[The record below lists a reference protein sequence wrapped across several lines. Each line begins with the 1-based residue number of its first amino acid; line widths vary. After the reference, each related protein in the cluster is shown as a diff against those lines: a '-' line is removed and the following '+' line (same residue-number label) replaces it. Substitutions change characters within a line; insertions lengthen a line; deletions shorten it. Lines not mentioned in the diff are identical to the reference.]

1 MKFSRLRLSGFKSF
15 VEPTEFLIEPGLTGV
30 VGPNGCG
37 KSNLLEALRWVMGEN
52 SYKSMR
58 GSGMEDV
65 IFNGSGNR
73 PQRNMAEV
81 TVYLDN
87 TSRGAPAGFNDSD
100 ELEVSRRIEREA
112 GSAYRINGK
121 DARARDVQLLFA
133 DASTGSRSPALVR
146 QGQISEIINAKPQ
159 NRRRILEEAAGIT
172 GLHTRRHEA
181 ELKLNGAETN
191 LTRLDDVVG
200 QLEQQL
206 AGLKRQARQAKR
218 YRNLSG
224 EIRKHEAA
232 QLYASWR
239 DASDTVAKASEE
251 FDEVAK
257 VLGQQTKLGS
267 EANRAQLDASE
278 KLPKLR
284 EEEMVRAAVVQR
296 LSVERDNLEAEEGRA
311 NARRSELEGRLA
323 QCAEDTKR
331 EEELLS
337 ETSTIR
343 TRLDTEQAAL
353 EKAEAGDAEARAG
366 AAKAMQAA
374 AAKVG
379 ESQSA
384 HDEANRKLSDLA
396 ARRASLQRNVAD
408 LGNRLESL
416 GAELSKVDAELETLS
431 GDNGFAAK
439 LESLSADLK
448 ALIDG
453 HEQAGSAVEDAEAEV
468 QKLRDQEAKA
478 RSAYDDA
485 RRQSDTLS
493 TEVRT
498 LTKML
503 NVADGE
509 LWPPL
514 IDAVKVEPG
523 YETALGAALGED
535 LEAAGDST
543 APVHWDALPALKEA
557 QALPAEAKPLI
568 DYVEGPD
575 ALTRRLSQVGIV
587 SAEEGKRLQVTL
599 KPGQRL
605 VSLAGDFWRWDGYT
619 AAAEAPTL
627 AARRLE
633 ERNRLGQLQQDAA
646 AASKEADQVRTA
658 HQKAREDLS
667 AAVEAEK
674 AVRQKRREASEA
686 LETARSALGAHER
699 EMADQS
705 ARASALQEARRR
717 VEAGTEEAK
726 EAHAAARNDLDGLEN
741 SEALEKE
748 IETLRA
754 AVETDR
760 NAYAEARATHDGLER
775 EAQTRT
781 NRLSAIAEERNAW
794 ASRIEKAS
802 SQIETL
808 KARAKEADEELA
820 AIAGQPADWE
830 AKRNKLLS
838 ALSDAEKE
846 RAEAADILAAAE
858 TKLSELTRIE
868 RDTLDALA
876 ETREAHARAEARL
889 EAQRERLEEMTQR
902 IADTLSCEPGEAL
915 EMAGFAESSEMP
927 ELTQIEGKLEKLKA
941 ERERLGGVNLR
952 AEEEVEEISTQ
963 IEELVTEREDV
974 INAINKLRGA
984 IGSLNREARQRL
996 LAAFDT
1002 VNENFISLFTS
1013 LFGGGQAELRLTESD
1028 DPLDAGLEIYARP
1041 PGKRTQVMSL
1051 LSGGEQALTATA
1063 LIFAVFLTNP
1073 SPICVLD
1080 EVDAPLDDA
1089 NVERFCRLLEDMCG
1103 KSETRFL
1110 VITHHPLTMARM
1122 NRLFGV
1128 TMAEKGV
1135 SQLVSVNLETAEQL
1149 REAS

>member
-87 TSRGAPAGFNDSD
+87 ASRTAPAGFNDAD

-146 QGQISEIINAKPQ
+146 QGQISEIISAKPQ

-239 DASDTVAKASEE
+239 EARDTVNAAIEE
-251 FDEVAK
+251 FDDVAK
-257 VLGQQTKLGS
+257 VLGQQTKMGS

-284 EEEMVRAAVVQR
+284 EEEMVRAAVLQR
-296 LSVERDNLEAEEGRA
+296 LSVERDNLEAEERRA
-311 NARRSELEGRLA
+311 NERRTELEGRLA

-331 EEELLS
+331 EEDLLS
-337 ETSTIR
+337 ETNTIR
-343 TRLDTEQAAL
+343 TRLDDEQGAL
-353 EKAEAGDAEARAG
+353 EKAEAGDAQARAA

-384 HDEANRKLSDLA
+384 HDEANRKLSDMA
-396 ARRASLQRNVAD
+396 ARRAALERSVAD
-408 LGNRLESL
+408 LANRL
-416 GAELSKVDAELETLS
+416 GALDGELAKVDAELETLS
-431 GDNGFAAK
+431 GDNGFTAK
-439 LESLSADLK
+439 LDSLSAQLK
-448 ALIDG
+448 ALI
-453 HEQAGSAVEDAEAEV
+453 EQNENAGKSVEEAEARV
-468 QKLRDQEAKA
+468 HKLREEEAAA
-478 RSAYDDA
+478 RSAYDET

-535 LEAAGDST
+535 LEAAGDNT
-543 APVHWDALPALKEA
+543 APVHWDGLPPLEPPQDLPKEA
-557 QALPAEAKPLI
+557 DALI
-568 DYVEGPD
+568 NFVQGPE

-587 SAEEGKRLQVTL
+587 EAEEGKRLQAGL

-605 VSLAGDFWRWDGYT
+605 VSRAGDLWRWDGYT

-633 ERNRLGQLQQDAA
+633 ERNRLGQLQKDAA
-646 AASKEADQVRTA
+646 AASKQADQLRTV
-658 HQKAREDLS
+658 HQTARDDLS
-667 AAVEAEK
+667 AAVDAEK
-674 AVRQKRREASEA
+674 AARQGRREASDA
-686 LETARSALGAHER
+686 LDKARGALGAHER

-717 VEAGTEEAK
+717 VEAGTQEAK
-726 EAHAAARNDLDGLEN
+726 EAHAAAEKDLAGLDR
-741 SEALEKE
+741 SEALEAE
-748 IETLRA
+748 IEELRA
-754 AVETDR
+754 AAEADR
-760 NAYAEARATHDGLER
+760 NTYAEARATHDGLER
-775 EAQTRT
+775 EAQTRS
-781 NRLSAIAEERNAW
+781 NRLKAIAEERTAW
-794 ASRIEKAS
+794 ATRIEKAN

-808 KARAKEADEELA
+808 QARAKQAQEELDGL
-820 AIAGQPADWE
+820 AGQPADWE

-838 ALSDAEKE
+838 ALSDAEKK
-846 RAEAADILAAAE
+846 RTEAADILAAAE
-858 TKLSELTRIE
+858 NKLAELTRLE
-868 RDTLDALA
+868 RDALDALA

-889 EAQRERLEEMTQR
+889 EAQRERLDEMTGR
-902 IADTLSCEPGEAL
+902 IADTLDCKPEDAL
-915 EMAGFAESSEMP
+915 ELAGFTESSEMP
-927 ELTQIEGKLEKLKA
+927 DLAQIETKLEKLKA

-952 AEEEVEEISTQ
+952 AEEEVEEITTQ
-963 IEELVTEREDV
+963 IDELVTEREDV
-974 INAINKLRGA
+974 ISAINKLRGA

-1013 LFGGGQAELRLTESD
+1013 LFGGGQAELRLTDSD

-1089 NVERFCRLLEDMCG
+1089 NVERFCRLLEDMCQ

-1110 VITHHPLTMARM
+1110 VITHHPLTMSRM

-1135 SQLVSVNLETAEQL
+1135 SQLVSVSLEAAEQM

>member
-65 IFNGSGNR
+65 IFNGSGSR

-87 TSRGAPAGFNDSD
+87 SSRGAPAGFNDSD

-146 QGQISEIINAKPQ
+146 QGQISELINAKPQ

-239 DASDTVAKASEE
+239 DASATAGKTAEE
-251 FDEVAK
+251 FDQVAR
-257 VLGQQTKLGS
+257 VLGQQIKLGS
-267 EANRAQLDASE
+267 EANRSQLEASE
-278 KLPKLR
+278 KIPKLR
-284 EEEMVRAAVVQR
+284 DQEMVRAAVVQR
-296 LSVERDNLEAEEGRA
+296 LSVERDNMEAEERRA
-311 NARRSELEGRLA
+311 NQRRSELESRLA
-323 QCAEDTKR
+323 QCAEDTAR

-337 ETSTIR
+337 ETTTIS
-343 TRLDTEQAAL
+343 TRLDTEQNAL
-353 EKAEAGDAEARAG
+353 EKAEAGDAEARAA

-379 ESQSA
+379 ETQSA

-396 ARRASLQRNVAD
+396 ARRTSLERNVAD
-408 LGNRLESL
+408 LENRLAAL
-416 GAELSKVDAELETLS
+416 GSELSKVDGELETLS
-431 GDNGFAAK
+431 ADNEFAAK
-439 LESLSADLK
+439 LDSLSADLK
-448 ALIDG
+448 ALITD
-453 HEQAGSAVEDAEAEV
+453 HEKAGSEVEDAEALV
-468 QKLRDQEAKA
+468 QKLRDEEGKA
-478 RSAYDDA
+478 RASYDDV

-543 APVHWDALPALKEA
+543 APVHWDALPPLDASQPLPSGA
-557 QALPAEAKPLI
+557 QALI
-568 DYVEGPD
+568 DFVEGPD
-575 ALTRRLSQVGIV
+575 ALARRLSQVGIV
-587 SAEEGKRLQVTL
+587 AADEGKRLQATL

-605 VSLAGDFWRWDGYT
+605 VSREGDLWRWDGYT
-619 AAAEAPTL
+619 AAAEAPTM

-646 AASKEADQVRTA
+646 AASKEADKVRA
-658 HQKAREDLS
+658 VHQKARDDLS
-667 AAVEAEK
+667 TAVDAEK
-674 AVRQKRREASEA
+674 TARNRRRETAEA
-686 LETARSALGAHER
+686 LEKARGALGAHER

-717 VEAGTEEAK
+717 VEASTQEAK
-726 EAHAAARNDLDGLEN
+726 EAHATAQKGLQNLES
-741 SEALEKE
+741 SEALEQE
-748 IETLRA
+748 IEKLRA
-754 AVETDR
+754 AVEVER
-760 NAYAEARATHDGLER
+760 NDYAEARATHDGLER
-775 EAQTRT
+775 EAQSRSTR
-781 NRLSAIAEERNAW
+781 LAAIAEERAAW

-802 SQIETL
+802 AQIETL
-808 KARAKEADEELA
+808 RTRAKEAEEELGSL
-820 AIAGQPADWE
+820 AGQPADWE
-830 AKRNKLLS
+830 AKRNKLMS

-846 RAEAADILAAAE
+846 RAKAADILAAAE
-858 TKLSELTRIE
+858 TRLAELTRIE
-868 RDTLDALA
+868 RDSLDALA
-876 ETREAHARAEARL
+876 ETREAHARIEARL

-902 IADTLSCEPGEAL
+902 IADTLNCKPDEAL
-915 EMAGFAESSEMP
+915 ELAGFSESSEMP
-927 ELTQIEGKLEKLKA
+927 DLTHIETKLEKLKA

-996 LAAFDT
+996 LDAFDT

-1013 LFGGGQAELRLTESD
+1013 LFGGGQAELKLTESD
-1028 DPLDAGLEIYARP
+1028 DPLDAGLEIFARP

-1089 NVERFCRLLEDMCG
+1089 NVERFCRLLEEMCS

-1135 SQLVSVNLETAEQL
+1135 SQLVSVSLEAAEQL

>member
-65 IFNGSGNR
+65 IFNGSANR

-87 TSRGAPAGFNDSD
+87 TSRLAPAGFNDSD

-121 DARARDVQLLFA
+121 DARARDVHLLFA

-146 QGQISEIINAKPQ
+146 QGQISELINAKPQ

-239 DASDTVAKASEE
+239 DASDTVTKVAEE
-251 FDEVAK
+251 FDQVAR

-267 EANRAQLDASE
+267 EANRAQLDAAE

-284 EEEMVRAAVVQR
+284 DEEMVRAAVVQR
-296 LSVERDNLEAEEGRA
+296 LSVERDNLEAEEHRA
-311 NARRSELEGRLA
+311 SERRRELEGRVA
-323 QCAEDTKR
+323 QCAEDTAR

-337 ETSTIR
+337 ETNVIS
-343 TRLDTEQAAL
+343 TRLDAEQGDL

-379 ESQSA
+379 EAQSA

-396 ARRASLQRNVAD
+396 ARRNALERTFAD
-408 LGNRLESL
+408 LGNRLTSL
-416 GAELSKVDAELETLS
+416 DAELSKIDGEIETLS
-431 GDNGFAAK
+431 NDNGFAAK
-439 LESLSADLK
+439 LDSLSADLK
-448 ALIDG
+448 ALIEG
-453 HEQAGSAVEDAEAEV
+453 HEKAGSDVEDAETLV
-468 QKLRDQEAKA
+468 QKLREEEGKA
-478 RSAYDDA
+478 RASYDEV

-543 APVHWDALPALKEA
+543 APVHWDALPPLDEA
-557 QALPAEAKPLI
+557 QPLPSAAKALIEF
-568 DYVEGPD
+568 VQGPD

-587 SAEEGKRLQVTL
+587 SADEGKSLQATL

-605 VSLAGDFWRWDGYT
+605 VSLEGDLWRWDGYT
-619 AAAEAPTL
+619 TAAEAPTM

-633 ERNRLGQLQQDAA
+633 ERNRLGQPQEDAA
-646 AASKEADQVRTA
+646 AASKEADKVRDV
-658 HQKAREDLS
+658 HQKARADLS

-674 AVRQKRREASEA
+674 AARQSRREASEA
-686 LETARSALGAHER
+686 LDKARGALGAHER

-717 VEAGTEEAK
+717 VEASTQEAK
-726 EAHAAARNDLDGLEN
+726 EAHTAAREGLDALES
-741 SEALEKE
+741 SEALEAD
-748 IETLRA
+748 IEKLRTA
-754 AVETDR
+754 MEADR

-775 EAQTRT
+775 EAQTRS
-781 NRLSAIAEERNAW
+781 NRLSAIAQERSAW

-808 KARAKEADEELA
+808 KARSKEAEEELA
-820 AIAGQPADWE
+820 ALAGKPADWE
-830 AKRNKLLS
+830 EKRNKLLS
-838 ALSDAEKE
+838 ALSEAEKG
-846 RAEAADILAAAE
+846 RTEAADVLAAAE
-858 TKLSELTRIE
+858 TKLAELTRIE
-868 RDTLDALA
+868 RDSLDALS
-876 ETREAHARAEARL
+876 ETREAHARIEARL
-889 EAQRERLEEMTQR
+889 EAQRERLEEMNQR
-902 IADTLSCEPGEAL
+902 IADTLNCEPAEAL
-915 EMAGFAESSEMP
+915 EMAGFTESSEMP
-927 ELTQIEGKLEKLKA
+927 DLGHIETKLEKLKA

-996 LAAFDT
+996 LSAFDT

-1013 LFGGGQAELRLTESD
+1013 LFGGGQAELRLTDSD
-1028 DPLDAGLEIYARP
+1028 DPLNAGLEIYARP

-1089 NVERFCRLLEDMCG
+1089 NVERFCRLLQDMCG

-1135 SQLVSVNLETAEQL
+1135 SQLVSVSLEAAEQL

>member
-58 GSGMEDV
+58 GSGMDDV

-87 TSRGAPAGFNDSD
+87 SGRTAPAGFNEAD

-239 DASDTVAKASEE
+239 EARDTVNATAEE
-251 FDEVAK
+251 FEEVAK
-257 VLGQQTKLGS
+257 VLGQHTKLGS

-296 LSVERDNLEAEEGRA
+296 LSVQRDNLEAEERRA
-311 NARRSELEGRLA
+311 NERRTELEGRLA

-331 EEELLS
+331 EEDLLS
-337 ETSTIR
+337 ETNTIR
-343 TRLDTEQAAL
+343 TRLDDEQGAL
-353 EKAEAGDAEARAG
+353 ETAEAGDADARGA

-379 ESQSA
+379 ESQSSL
-384 HDEANRKLSDLA
+384 DEANRKLSDMA
-396 ARRASLQRNVAD
+396 ARRAALERSVAD
-408 LGNRLESL
+408 LANRLAAL
-416 GAELSKVDAELETLS
+416 GSELAKVDEELESLS
-431 GDNGFAAK
+431 GDNGFTAK
-439 LESLSADLK
+439 LDSLSAQLK
-448 ALIDG
+448 TLI
-453 HEQAGSAVEDAEAEV
+453 EQNEEAGKSVEEAEARV
-468 QKLRDQEAKA
+468 QKLRDEEASA
-478 RSAYDDA
+478 RASYDET
-485 RRQSDTLS
+485 RRRSDTLS

-535 LEAAGDST
+535 LEAAGDNT
-543 APVHWDALPALKEA
+543 APVHWDALPPLEA
-557 QALPAEAKPLI
+557 PQDLPSEAEALI
-568 DYVEGPD
+568 NFVQGPE

-587 SAEEGKRLQVTL
+587 VPEEGKRLQAGL

-605 VSLAGDFWRWDGYT
+605 VSRAGDLWRWDGYT
-619 AAAEAPTL
+619 SAAEAPTL

-646 AASKEADQVRTA
+646 AASKEADQLRTI
-658 HQKAREDLS
+658 HQKARDDLS

-674 AVRQKRREASEA
+674 AARQQRREASGA
-686 LETARSALGAHER
+686 LDDARGALGAHER

-717 VEAGTEEAK
+717 IEASVQEAK
-726 EAHAAARNDLDGLEN
+726 DAHGAAEKDLEGLE
-741 SEALEKE
+741 SSKALEGQ
-748 IETLRA
+748 IEELRA
-754 AVETDR
+754 AAEADR

-775 EAQTRT
+775 EAQTRA
-781 NRLSAIAEERNAW
+781 NRLNAISEERAAW
-794 ASRIEKAS
+794 ASRIEKAN

-808 KARAKEADEELA
+808 KARAKQAQEELEGLS
-820 AIAGQPADWE
+820 GQPAEWE

-846 RAEAADILAAAE
+846 RTEAADVLAAAE
-858 TKLSELTRIE
+858 TKLTELTRIE
-868 RDTLDALA
+868 RDALDALA

-889 EAQRERLEEMTQR
+889 EAQRERLEEMTAR
-902 IADTLSCEPGEAL
+902 IADTLECKPEEAL
-915 EMAGFAESSEMP
+915 ELAGFTESSEMP
-927 ELTQIEGKLEKLKA
+927 ELAQIETKLEKLKA

-952 AEEEVEEISTQ
+952 AEEEVEEITTQ
-963 IEELVTEREDV
+963 VEELVTEREDV
-974 INAINKLRGA
+974 ISAINKLRGA

-1013 LFGGGQAELRLTESD
+1013 LFGGGQAELRLTDSD

-1089 NVERFCRLLEDMCG
+1089 NVERFCRLLEEMCQ

-1135 SQLVSVNLETAEQL
+1135 SQLVSVSLEAAEQL

>member
-87 TSRGAPAGFNDSD
+87 TSRQAPAGFNDSD

-146 QGQISEIINAKPQ
+146 QGQISELINAKPQ

-206 AGLKRQARQAKR
+206 AGLKRQARQATR

-239 DASDTVAKASEE
+239 DASDTVTKEAEE
-251 FDEVAK
+251 FEQVARI
-257 VLGQQTKLGS
+257 LGQQTKLGS
-267 EANRAQLDASE
+267 EANRAQLEASE

-284 EEEMVRAAVVQR
+284 EEELVRAAVVQR
-296 LSVERDNLEAEEGRA
+296 LTVERDNLEAEEHRA
-311 NARRSELEGRLA
+311 SERRRELEGRLA
-323 QCAEDTKR
+323 QCAEDTAR

-337 ETSTIR
+337 DTNTIS
-343 TRLDTEQAAL
+343 TRLDAEQSELEQA
-353 EKAEAGDAEARAG
+353 ESGDAEARGG

-379 ESQSA
+379 ETQSA
-384 HDEANRKLSDLA
+384 HDEANRKLSDLT
-396 ARRASLQRNVAD
+396 ARKSSLERSFAD
-408 LGNRLESL
+408 LGNRLSSL
-416 GAELSKVDAELETLS
+416 AGELAKIDSEIETMR
-431 GDNGFAAK
+431 GDNDFAAK
-439 LESLSADLK
+439 LESLSTDLK
-448 ALIDG
+448 ALIVG
-453 HEQAGSAVEDAEAEV
+453 HEKAAGDVEAAEALV
-468 QKLRDQEAKA
+468 QKKRDEEAKA
-478 RSAYDDA
+478 RASYDEV

-523 YETALGAALGED
+523 YESALGAALGED

-543 APVHWDALPALKEA
+543 APVHWDALPPLKDAQPLPSEA
-557 QALPAEAKPLI
+557 QALIE
-568 DYVEGPD
+568 VVQGPD
-575 ALTRRLSQVGIV
+575 ALTRRLSQVGVV
-587 SAEEGKRLQVTL
+587 SAEDGKRLQSTL

-605 VSLAGDFWRWDGYT
+605 VSREGDLWRWDGYT

-633 ERNRLGQLQQDAA
+633 ERNRLGQLQEDAA
-646 AASKEADQVRTA
+646 AASREADKVREV
-658 HQKAREDLS
+658 HQKVREDLS
-667 AAVEAEK
+667 TAVDAEK
-674 AVRQKRREASEA
+674 AARQRRREAAEA
-686 LETARSALGAHER
+686 LDKARGALGAHER

-717 VEAGTEEAK
+717 VQASTQEAK
-726 EAHAAARNDLDGLEN
+726 DAQTKVQDGLDALES
-741 SEALEKE
+741 SESLEKE
-748 IETLRA
+748 IEILRA

-775 EAQTRT
+775 EALTRS
-781 NRLSAIAEERNAW
+781 NRLAAIAHERNAW
-794 ASRIEKAS
+794 SSRIEKAN

-808 KARAKEADEELA
+808 KARAKEAQAELDA
-820 AIAGQPADWE
+820 LAGQPSDWE

-846 RAEAADILAAAE
+846 RTEAADILAAAE
-858 TKLSELTRIE
+858 TKLAELTRLE
-868 RDTLDALA
+868 RQSLDALA
-876 ETREAHARAEARL
+876 ETREAYARIEARL
-889 EAQRERLEEMTQR
+889 EAQRERLQEMNQR
-902 IADTLSCEPGEAL
+902 IADTLSCKPDEAL
-915 EMAGFAESSEMP
+915 EIAGFSESSEMP
-927 ELTQIEGKLEKLKA
+927 DLGQIEFKLEKLKA

-963 IEELVTEREDV
+963 VEELVTEREDV

-1013 LFGGGQAELRLTESD
+1013 LFGGGQAELRLTDSD
-1028 DPLDAGLEIYARP
+1028 DPLEAGLEIFARP

-1089 NVERFCRLLEDMCG
+1089 NVERFCSLLQDMCG

-1110 VITHHPLTMARM
+1110 VITHHPLTMAKM

-1135 SQLVSVNLETAEQL
+1135 SQLVSVSLEAAEEL